1 MCKEHFRLLPKH
13 TTGRALATAD
23 RLPLASLRM
32 ATALNYPPAAK
43 RWTFAD
49 LMQFDE
55 TERYEIYDGR
65 LIPMAPSPNT
75 YHQRLVTRLF
85 RLLDGFVQSH
95 ELGEVFLAPFDVV
108 MAEDNTAQPDL
119 LFIAKENAGIVKNWV
134 FGPPDLMV
142 EILSP
147 SSIRRDRQDKLEQYA
162 RFGVKE
168 YWIVDPAN
176 RSLEI
181 LTLQDKRF
189 AVHSSAVE
197 TGQSGF
203 TGPRWSDRR
212 RSAIVLASGVD
223 GLVVAGPLKR

>member
-1 MCKEHFRLLPKH
+1 
-13 TTGRALATAD
+13 
-23 RLPLASLRM
+23 M
-32 ATALNYPPAAK
+32 ATVLSNPSTSK

-49 LMQFDE
+49 LAQFDE

-75 YHQRLVTRLF
+75 YHQRPVTRLF
-85 RLLDGFVQSH
+85 RLLDGFVQSGQ
-95 ELGEVFLAPFDVV
+95 LGEVFVAPFDVI

-119 LFIAKENAGIVKNWV
+119 LFVAKENAGIVQNWV
-134 FGPPDLMV
+134 FGAPDLAV

-147 SSIRRDRQDKLEQYA
+147 SSIRRDRYEKQEQYA

-189 AVHSSAVE
+189 AVHSSAAE
-197 TGQSGF
+197 TGEAVSQ
-203 TGPRWSDRR
+203 
-212 RSAIVLASGVD
+212 VLAGLTVD
-223 GLVVAGPLKR
+223 VAQLF